1 MFVVHPSYQYTSP
14 RTVVLGK
21 GPCFFW
27 NEPHHLPVLP
37 TCLLLP
43 PSVRASAMTG
53 RRKTGNPMDGKFR
66 FRSSSGT
73 QETKDRNIA
82 APKKEKKK
90 RQKPACP
97 LNKLSMLPR
106 ESQQKQGPPP
116 HFSLSLP
123 SSSHVPCLL
132 QPVNPFRPRK
142 VGDSQKWY
150 WNWYY

>member
-1 MFVVHPSYQYTSP
+1 MFVVHTSYLYTSP

-21 GPCFFW
+21 GPCFFFL
-27 NEPHHLPVLP
+27 ERTASLASFAHLFA
-37 TCLLLP
+37 
-43 PSVRASAMTG
+43 PSPVRASAMTG

-82 APKKEKKK
+82 APKKEKK